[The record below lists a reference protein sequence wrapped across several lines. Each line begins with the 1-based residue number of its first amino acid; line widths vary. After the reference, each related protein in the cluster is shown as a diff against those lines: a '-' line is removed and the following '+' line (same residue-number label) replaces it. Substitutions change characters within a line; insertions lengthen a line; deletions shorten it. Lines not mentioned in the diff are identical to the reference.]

1 MKGAFKLIGIILL
14 LPIALGV
21 IVLLLAFIV
30 ALSPA
35 ITICFVSYQIKEY
48 LIYRKSCNSKLNEK
62 KSLKKDTI
70 FDYLQMI
77 HK

>member
-62 KSLKKDTI
+62 KALKRTSI
-70 FDYLQMI
+70 FDHLRNENT
-77 HK
+77 